1 MKEDKIRKL
10 TQGKEHRITTVRGF
24 LHFIFN
30 FNKEEKVVRNIFYR
44 GHSDKTYDLE
54 PSIYRKDKKNKLL
67 YIENEDKIYRETI
80 AKVPYDFNGK
90 NTIESL
96 VLMQH
101 YGVPT
106 RILDLT
112 TNPLVALYFAC
123 VGDENEDGE
132 VIVFDIPQE
141 STCYFDSD
149 KVTILANL
157 AKCKNYFYYR
167 DGDMPKYKKYIEE
180 LESRIETISYDIE
193 IQKYIEIK
201 KDINER
207 IEDYIKE
214 NKYFFISPN
223 IDNQIEELVK
233 KKRFNFYLEDNK
245 LSYLFI
251 EELERKAKNLLW
263 EERLSI
269 NDDYFGELLHFIKE
283 DKSYFQNI
291 INPDDLGSVFAIK
304 PKLDNPRIV
313 RQHGAFLIFGIEKVE
328 ISIDPKTKP
337 IKKMIKVPS
346 EWIIRGKVDIEENE
360 FDNLGKDS
368 SLKDDKEVESK
379 ERLIIDCKSKRDI
392 LAELDKLGIN
402 ESTLFPE
409 IDKVAHYIKEKY
421 TSKN

>member
-1 MKEDKIRKL
+1 MSKIRKQKKDTDNEDKKIKNIESFISFIKEDK
-10 TQGKEHRITTVRGF
+10 
-24 LHFIFN
+24 
-30 FNKEEKVVRNIFYR
+30 
-44 GHSDKTYDLE
+44 KT
-54 PSIYRKDKKNKLL
+54 NKLL

-80 AKVPYDFNGK
+80 AKVPYNFNGK

-123 VGDENEDGE
+123 IENDSEDGE

-167 DGDMPKYKKYIEE
+167 DGDMPSYKKYIKE
-180 LESRIETISYDIE
+180 LENKAKTISYNIE
-193 IQKYIEIK
+193 IGKYIGIK
-201 KDINER
+201 KDIIER
-207 IEDYIKE
+207 IKDYIKE
-214 NKYFFISPN
+214 DKYFFIDCKD
-223 IDNQIEELVK
+223 IDNQINKIIGK
-233 KKRFNFYLEDNK
+233 KNSDFCFENHTQ
-245 LSYLFI
+245 LSSLFI
-251 EELERKAKNLLW
+251 EELERETKNLLW

-269 NDDYFGELLHFIKE
+269 NDEYLGELLHFIKE

-291 INPDDLGSVFAIK
+291 INPDDIGSVFAIK

-368 SLKDDKEVESK
+368 SLKYDKEVESK
-379 ERLIIDCKSKRDI
+379 DD
-392 LAELDKLGIN
+392 
-402 ESTLFPE
+402 
-409 IDKVAHYIKEKY
+409 
-421 TSKN
+421 

>member
-44 GHSDKTYDLE
+44 GHSDKTYNLE
-54 PSIYRKDKKNKLL
+54 PSIYRKDKKTNKLL

-123 VGDENEDGE
+123 VGDENKDGE

-167 DGDMPKYKKYIEE
+167 DGDMPSYKKYIKE
-180 LESRIETISYDIE
+180 LENKAKTISYNIE
-193 IQKYIEIK
+193 IGKYIGIK
-201 KDINER
+201 KDIIER
-207 IEDYIKE
+207 IKDYIKE
-214 NKYFFISPN
+214 DKYFFIDCKD
-223 IDNQIEELVK
+223 IDNQINKIIGK
-233 KKRFNFYLEDNK
+233 KNSDFCFKNHTQ
-245 LSYLFI
+245 LSSLFI
-251 EELERKAKNLLW
+251 EELERETKNLLW

-269 NDDYFGELLHFIKE
+269 NDEYLGELLHFIKE

-291 INPDDLGSVFAIK
+291 INPDDIGSVFAIK

-328 ISIDPKTKP
+328 ISTDPKTKP

-368 SLKDDKEVESK
+368 SLKYDKEVESK
-379 ERLIIDCKSKRDI
+379 ERLIIDHKSKRDI
-392 LAELDKLGIN
+392 LAELDNLGIN
-402 ESTLFPE
+402 KSTLFPE
-409 IDKVAHYIKEKY
+409 IDKVADYIKEKLF
-421 TSKN
+421 